1 MTGLRRSKGMIT
13 ARAVSAAVLVAAL
26 AACGG
31 SGAPEVDDTPLE
43 PEVVETGPDASA
55 DEAAPTHA
63 PAPVYV
69 GVWAARAEWC
79 GRAPGSSDAAP
90 VAFTEAAFIGYEN
103 RCVIA
108 EAQEG
113 TEGGYLMTLACSGDG
128 GDYRETVEIDVGG
141 DRLRLTR
148 EGGESQFVRC
158 PRETGDD

>member
-1 MTGLRRSKGMIT
+1 MIA
-13 ARAVSAAVLVAAL
+13 ARAFSAAALLAAL
-26 AACGG
+26 AACDEP
-31 SGAPEVDDTPLE
+31 GASKIDDTPLE
-43 PEVVETGPDASA
+43 PEVVEPDPSA
-55 DEAAPTHA
+55 QEAALTPA

-79 GRAPGSSDAAP
+79 GREPGSSDAAP

-148 EGGESQFVRC
+148 DSGETSFVRC
-158 PRETGDD
+158 PRATGDG

>member
-1 MTGLRRSKGMIT
+1 MIA
-13 ARAVSAAVLVAAL
+13 ARALAVAAAAAL
-26 AACGG
+26 SACGETD
-31 SGAPEVDDTPLE
+31 APTIDDTPLE
-43 PEVVETGPDASA
+43 PEIVENDA
-55 DEAAPTHA
+55 DAPPQETA
-63 PAPVYV
+63 LTPASAPVYV

-79 GRAPGSSDAAP
+79 GRVPGSSDAAP
-90 VAFTEAAFIGYEN
+90 VAFTEAGFIGYEN

-128 GDYRETVEIDVGG
+128 GDFRETVEIDVGG

-148 EGGESQFVRC
+148 GDDENEFVRC